1 MRPLWGP
8 VWAVLRKE
16 LVDGIRDR
24 RSVMSALIPPLM
36 WPLMIVLMLNFI
48 AEKRRQADDI
58 ELPIVG
64 ASHAETLVDW
74 LKQQRGVEVVDGPE
88 DPYAAVRDGDVK
100 FVIVIPED
108 YNELFAQSKA
118 VEVELVIDRSDD
130 DAGVFVRRARRLLSA
145 YSGQIGMLR
154 LVARGV
160 SPAVAAPIRIDE
172 VDVSSAQQRAAMV
185 MAFLPMFLVLATFVG
200 GMNIAIDTTAGER
213 ERGSLEPLL
222 VNPAPRKSIVAGKWL
237 ASVVFAWVSVLLT
250 FVLLQQAME
259 RAPLE
264 SLGMR
269 FQLDAGDVGALLAA
283 VIPLAFLASGLQ
295 VLVASFA
302 RSYKEAQTYVSF
314 LIFVP
319 MLPAFVMMFFAD
331 RSATVACDDSST
343 GTASADHGSDAGRAG
358 VFAGVLG
365 CRGDGNVEWA
375 GLCGGDDTAVPAGK
389 DHLWAV
395 SRRQPLSP

>member
-88 DPYAAVRDGDVK
+88 DPYTAVRDGDVK

-130 DAGVFVRRARRLLSA
+130 DAGVFVRRARRLLSS

-319 MLPAFVMMFFAD
+319 MLPAFVMMFSPIDPQPWLAMIPLLGQHLLITEAM
-331 RSATVACDDSST
+331 RGET
-343 GTASADHGSDAGRAG
+343 GSLLVSLGAG
-358 VFAGVLG
+358 VTVTLS
-365 CRGDGNVEWA
+365 
-375 GLCGGDDTAVPAGK
+375 GLACVAVTTRLFQREKIIFG
-389 DHLWAV
+389 
-395 SRRQPLSP
+395 R

>member
-1 MRPLWGP
+1 MRSVWGP
-8 VWAVLRKE
+8 LWAVLRKE

-58 ELPIVG
+58 EVPVVG
-64 ASHAETLVDW
+64 ARHAETLVDW

-88 DPYAAVRDGDVK
+88 DPYAAVREGDVK

-118 VEVELVIDRSDD
+118 VEVELVIDRSDE
-130 DAGVFVRRARRLLSA
+130 DAGAFVRRARGLLTA

-160 SPAVAAPIRIDE
+160 SPVVATPIRIDE

-185 MAFLPMFLVLATFVG
+185 MAFLPMFLVLAAFVG

-237 ASVVFAWVSVLLT
+237 ASVIFAWVSVLLT
-250 FVLLQQAME
+250 FVLLQQALE

-264 SLGMR
+264 SLGLR
-269 FQLDAGDVGALLAA
+269 FQLDAGDVGAVMAA

-319 MLPAFVMMFFAD
+319 MLPAFAMMFSPLDPQPWMALIPLLGQHLLITEAL
-331 RSATVACDDSST
+331 R
-343 GTASADHGSDAGRAG
+343 GEPGSLLMCVGAG
-358 VFAGVLG
+358 VTVTLS
-365 CRGDGNVEWA
+365 
-375 GLCGGDDTAVPAGK
+375 GLVCVAVTTRLFQREKIIFG
-389 DHLWAV
+389 
-395 SRRQPLSP
+395 R

>member
-1 MRPLWGP
+1 MRSVGGPL
-8 VWAVLRKE
+8 WAVLRKE

-24 RSVMSALIPPLM
+24 RSVMSALIPPLV

-58 ELPIVG
+58 EVPVVG
-64 ASHAETLVDW
+64 ARHAETLVDW

-108 YNELFAQSKA
+108 YNELFSQSKV

-130 DAGVFVRRARRLLSA
+130 DAGVFVRRARGLLTA
-145 YSGQIGMLR
+145 YSRQMGLLR

-160 SPAVAAPIRIDE
+160 SPAVATPIRIDE

-185 MAFLPMFLVLATFVG
+185 MAFLPMFLVLAAFVG
-200 GMNIAIDTTAGER
+200 GMQIAIDTTAGER

-237 ASVVFAWVSVLLT
+237 ASVVFACVSVLLT
-250 FVLLQQAME
+250 FVLMLQALE
-259 RAPLE
+259 RVPLE
-264 SLGMR
+264 SLGLR
-269 FQLDAGDVGALLAA
+269 FQLDAGDVGAVLAA
-283 VIPLAFLASGLQ
+283 VTPLAFLASGLQ

-314 LIFVP
+314 LMFVP
-319 MLPAFVMMFFAD
+319 MLPAFTMMFSPIDPQPWIRLVPLLGQHLLITEAL
-331 RSATVACDDSST
+331 R
-343 GTASADHGSDAGRAG
+343 GQPGSLLVFVGAG
-358 VFAGVLG
+358 VTVTLS
-365 CRGDGNVEWA
+365 
-375 GLCGGDDTAVPAGK
+375 GLVCVAVTTRLFQREKIIFG
-389 DHLWAV
+389 
-395 SRRQPLSP
+395 R

>member
-24 RSVMSALIPPLM
+24 RSVMSALLPPLM

-64 ASHAETLVDW
+64 AHHAGTLVDW
-74 LKQQRGVEVVDGPE
+74 LKQQRGVEVVDGPQ

-108 YNELFAQSKA
+108 YNELFAQSKP

-319 MLPAFVMMFFAD
+319 MLPAFVMMFSPIDPQPWLAMIPMLGQHLLITEAM
-331 RSATVACDDSST
+331 R
-343 GTASADHGSDAGRAG
+343 GEPGSLLVSLGAG
-358 VFAGVLG
+358 VTVTLS
-365 CRGDGNVEWA
+365 
-375 GLCGGDDTAVPAGK
+375 GLACVAVTTRLFQREKIIFG
-389 DHLWAV
+389 
-395 SRRQPLSP
+395 R

>member
-1 MRPLWGP
+1 MRPLWRP

-64 ASHAETLVDW
+64 ARHAETLVDW

-88 DPYAAVRDGDVK
+88 DPYTAVRDGDVK

-130 DAGVFVRRARRLLSA
+130 DAGVFVRRARRLLSS

-319 MLPAFVMMFFAD
+319 MLPAFVMMFSPIDPQPWLAMIPLLGQHLLITEAM
-331 RSATVACDDSST
+331 RGET
-343 GTASADHGSDAGRAG
+343 GSLLVSLGAG
-358 VFAGVLG
+358 VTVTLS
-365 CRGDGNVEWA
+365 
-375 GLCGGDDTAVPAGK
+375 GLACVAVTTRLFQREKIIFG
-389 DHLWAV
+389 
-395 SRRQPLSP
+395 R

>member
-1 MRPLWGP
+1 MRPLWRP

-74 LKQQRGVEVVDGPE
+74 LKQQRGVEVVDGPQ
-88 DPYAAVRDGDVK
+88 DPYTAVRDGDVK

-130 DAGVFVRRARRLLSA
+130 DAGVFVRRARRLLSS

-295 VLVASFA
+295 ILVASFA

-319 MLPAFVMMFFAD
+319 MLPAFVMMFSPIDPQPWLAMIPLLGQHLLITEAM
-331 RSATVACDDSST
+331 RGET
-343 GTASADHGSDAGRAG
+343 GSLLVSLGAG
-358 VFAGVLG
+358 VTVTLS
-365 CRGDGNVEWA
+365 
-375 GLCGGDDTAVPAGK
+375 GLACVAVTTRLFQREKIIFG
-389 DHLWAV
+389 
-395 SRRQPLSP
+395 R

>member
-64 ASHAETLVDW
+64 ARHAETLVDW

-88 DPYAAVRDGDVK
+88 DPYTAVRDGDVK

-295 VLVASFA
+295 VLVTSFA

-319 MLPAFVMMFFAD
+319 MLPAFVMMFSPIDPQPWLAMIPLLGQHLLITEAM
-331 RSATVACDDSST
+331 R
-343 GTASADHGSDAGRAG
+343 GEPGSLLVSLGAG
-358 VFAGVLG
+358 VTVTLS
-365 CRGDGNVEWA
+365 
-375 GLCGGDDTAVPAGK
+375 GLACVAVTTRLFQREKIIFG
-389 DHLWAV
+389 
-395 SRRQPLSP
+395 R

>member
-64 ASHAETLVDW
+64 ARHAETLVDW

-88 DPYAAVRDGDVK
+88 DPYTAVRDGDVK

-130 DAGVFVRRARRLLSA
+130 DAGVFVRRARRLLSS

-319 MLPAFVMMFFAD
+319 MLPAFVMMFSPIDPQPWLAMIPLLGQHLLITEAM
-331 RSATVACDDSST
+331 R
-343 GTASADHGSDAGRAG
+343 GEPGSLLVSLGAG
-358 VFAGVLG
+358 VTVTLS
-365 CRGDGNVEWA
+365 
-375 GLCGGDDTAVPAGK
+375 GLACVAVTTRLFQREKIIFG
-389 DHLWAV
+389 
-395 SRRQPLSP
+395 R

>member
-8 VWAVLRKE
+8 AWAVLRKE

-74 LKQQRGVEVVDGPE
+74 LKQQRGVEVVDGPQ
-88 DPYAAVRDGDVK
+88 DPYTAVRDGDVK

-264 SLGMR
+264 SLGLR

-295 VLVASFA
+295 ILVASFA

-319 MLPAFVMMFFAD
+319 MLPAFVMMFSPIDPQPWLTMIPLLGQHLLITEAM
-331 RSATVACDDSST
+331 R
-343 GTASADHGSDAGRAG
+343 GEPGSLLVSLGAG
-358 VFAGVLG
+358 VTVTLS
-365 CRGDGNVEWA
+365 
-375 GLCGGDDTAVPAGK
+375 GLACVAVTTRLFQREKIIFG
-389 DHLWAV
+389 
-395 SRRQPLSP
+395 R

>member
-1 MRPLWGP
+1 MRSVWGP
-8 VWAVLRKE
+8 LWAVLRKE

-58 ELPIVG
+58 EMPVVG
-64 ASHAETLVDW
+64 ARHAETLVDW

-88 DPYAAVRDGDVK
+88 DPYAAVREGDVK

-118 VEVELVIDRSDD
+118 VEVELVIDRSDE
-130 DAGVFVRRARRLLSA
+130 DAGAFVRRARGLLTA

-160 SPAVAAPIRIDE
+160 SPVVATPIRIDE

-185 MAFLPMFLVLATFVG
+185 MAFLPMFLVLAAFVG

-237 ASVVFAWVSVLLT
+237 ASVIFAWVSVLLT
-250 FVLLQQAME
+250 FVLLQQALE

-264 SLGMR
+264 SLGLR
-269 FQLDAGDVGALLAA
+269 FQLDAGDIGAVMAA

-319 MLPAFVMMFFAD
+319 MLPAFAMMFSPLDPQPWMALIPLLGQHLLITEAL
-331 RSATVACDDSST
+331 R
-343 GTASADHGSDAGRAG
+343 GEPGSLLMCVG
-358 VFAGVLG
+358 
-365 CRGDGNVEWA
+365 A
-375 GLCGGDDTAVPAGK
+375 GLTVTLSGLVCVAVTTRLFQREKIIFG
-389 DHLWAV
+389 
-395 SRRQPLSP
+395 R

>member
-36 WPLMIVLMLNFI
+36 WPLMIVVMLNFI

-64 ASHAETLVDW
+64 ARNAETLVDW
-74 LKQQRGVEVVDGPE
+74 LKQQRGVEVVDGPQ
-88 DPYAAVRDGDVK
+88 DPYTAVRDGDVK

-250 FVLLQQAME
+250 FVLLQQALE

-264 SLGMR
+264 SLGLR
-269 FQLDAGDVGALLAA
+269 FQLDAGDVGALMAA

-319 MLPAFVMMFFAD
+319 MLPAFVMMFSPIDPQPWIAMIPLLGQHLLITEAM
-331 RSATVACDDSST
+331 R
-343 GTASADHGSDAGRAG
+343 GEPGSLLVSVGAG
-358 VFAGVLG
+358 VTVTLS
-365 CRGDGNVEWA
+365 
-375 GLCGGDDTAVPAGK
+375 GLVCVAVTTRLFQREKIIFG
-389 DHLWAV
+389 
-395 SRRQPLSP
+395 R

>member
-8 VWAVLRKE
+8 AWAVLRKE

-64 ASHAETLVDW
+64 ARHAETLVDW
-74 LKQQRGVEVVDGPE
+74 LKQQRGVEVVDGPQ
-88 DPYAAVRDGDVK
+88 DPYTAVRDGDVK

-264 SLGMR
+264 SLGLR

-295 VLVASFA
+295 ILVASFA

-319 MLPAFVMMFFAD
+319 MLPAFVMMFSPIDPQPWLAMIPLLGQHLLITEAM
-331 RSATVACDDSST
+331 R
-343 GTASADHGSDAGRAG
+343 GEPGSLLVSLGAG
-358 VFAGVLG
+358 VTVTLS
-365 CRGDGNVEWA
+365 
-375 GLCGGDDTAVPAGK
+375 GLACVAVTTRLFQREKIIFG
-389 DHLWAV
+389 
-395 SRRQPLSP
+395 R

>member
-1 MRPLWGP
+1 MRSVWGP
-8 VWAVLRKE
+8 LWAVLRKE

-58 ELPIVG
+58 EMPVVG
-64 ASHAETLVDW
+64 ARHAETLVDW

-88 DPYAAVRDGDVK
+88 DPYAAVREGDVK

-118 VEVELVIDRSDD
+118 VEVELVIDRSDE
-130 DAGVFVRRARRLLSA
+130 DAGAFVRRARGLLTA

-160 SPAVAAPIRIDE
+160 SPVVATPIRIDE

-185 MAFLPMFLVLATFVG
+185 MAFLPMFLVLAAFVG

-237 ASVVFAWVSVLLT
+237 ASVIFAWVSVLLT
-250 FVLLQQAME
+250 FVLLQQALE

-264 SLGMR
+264 SLGLR
-269 FQLDAGDVGALLAA
+269 FQLDAGDIGAVMAA

-319 MLPAFVMMFFAD
+319 MLPAFAMMFSPLDPQPWMALIPLLGQHLLITEAL
-331 RSATVACDDSST
+331 R
-343 GTASADHGSDAGRAG
+343 GEPGSLLMCVGAG
-358 VFAGVLG
+358 VTVTLS
-365 CRGDGNVEWA
+365 
-375 GLCGGDDTAVPAGK
+375 GLVCVAVTTRLFQREKIIFG
-389 DHLWAV
+389 
-395 SRRQPLSP
+395 R

>member
-8 VWAVLRKE
+8 AWAVLRKE

-36 WPLMIVLMLNFI
+36 WPLMIVFMLNFI

-74 LKQQRGVEVVDGPE
+74 LKQQRGVEVVDGPQ
-88 DPYAAVRDGDVK
+88 DPYTAVRDGDVK

-319 MLPAFVMMFFAD
+319 MLPAFVMMFSPIDPQPWLAMIPLLGQHLLITEAM
-331 RSATVACDDSST
+331 R
-343 GTASADHGSDAGRAG
+343 GEPGSLLVSLGAG
-358 VFAGVLG
+358 VTVTLS
-365 CRGDGNVEWA
+365 
-375 GLCGGDDTAVPAGK
+375 GLACVAVTTRLFQREKIIFG
-389 DHLWAV
+389 
-395 SRRQPLSP
+395 R

>member
-8 VWAVLRKE
+8 AWAVLRKE

-64 ASHAETLVDW
+64 ARHAETLVDW
-74 LKQQRGVEVVDGPE
+74 LKQQRGVEVVDGPQ
-88 DPYAAVRDGDVK
+88 DPYTAVRDGDVK

-130 DAGVFVRRARRLLSA
+130 DAGVFVRRARRLLSS

-319 MLPAFVMMFFAD
+319 MLPAFVMMFSPIDPQPWLAMIPLLGQHLLITEAM
-331 RSATVACDDSST
+331 R
-343 GTASADHGSDAGRAG
+343 GEPGSLLVSLGAG
-358 VFAGVLG
+358 VTVTLS
-365 CRGDGNVEWA
+365 
-375 GLCGGDDTAVPAGK
+375 GLACVAVTTRLFQREKIIFG
-389 DHLWAV
+389 
-395 SRRQPLSP
+395 R

>member
-1 MRPLWGP
+1 MRPLWRP

-88 DPYAAVRDGDVK
+88 DPYTAVRDGDVK

-130 DAGVFVRRARRLLSA
+130 DAGVFVRRARRLLSS

-200 GMNIAIDTTAGER
+200 GMNVAIDTTAGER

-319 MLPAFVMMFFAD
+319 MLPAFVMMFSPIDPQPWLAMIPLLGQHLLITEAM
-331 RSATVACDDSST
+331 RGET
-343 GTASADHGSDAGRAG
+343 GSLLVSLGAG
-358 VFAGVLG
+358 VTVTLS
-365 CRGDGNVEWA
+365 
-375 GLCGGDDTAVPAGK
+375 GLACVAVTTRLFHREKIIFG
-389 DHLWAV
+389 
-395 SRRQPLSP
+395 R

>member
-24 RSVMSALIPPLM
+24 RSVMSALLPPLM

-130 DAGVFVRRARRLLSA
+130 DAGVFVRRARRLLSS

-319 MLPAFVMMFFAD
+319 MLPAFVMMFSPIDPQPWLAMIPLLGQHLLITEAM
-331 RSATVACDDSST
+331 RGET
-343 GTASADHGSDAGRAG
+343 GSLLVSLGAG
-358 VFAGVLG
+358 VTVTLS
-365 CRGDGNVEWA
+365 
-375 GLCGGDDTAVPAGK
+375 GLACVAVTTRLFQREKIIFG
-389 DHLWAV
+389 
-395 SRRQPLSP
+395 R

>member
-24 RSVMSALIPPLM
+24 RSVMSALLPPLM

-64 ASHAETLVDW
+64 ARHAETLVDW

-88 DPYAAVRDGDVK
+88 DPYTAVRDGDVK

-130 DAGVFVRRARRLLSA
+130 DAGVFVRRARRLLSS

-319 MLPAFVMMFFAD
+319 MLPAFVMMFSPIDPQPWLAMIPLLGQHLLITEAM
-331 RSATVACDDSST
+331 RGET
-343 GTASADHGSDAGRAG
+343 GSLLVSLGAG
-358 VFAGVLG
+358 VTVTLS
-365 CRGDGNVEWA
+365 
-375 GLCGGDDTAVPAGK
+375 GLACVAVTTRLFHREKIIFG
-389 DHLWAV
+389 
-395 SRRQPLSP
+395 R

>member
-24 RSVMSALIPPLM
+24 RSVMSALLPPLM

-64 ASHAETLVDW
+64 ARHAETLVDW

-88 DPYAAVRDGDVK
+88 DPYTAVRDGDVK

-130 DAGVFVRRARRLLSA
+130 DAGVFVRRARRLLSS

-319 MLPAFVMMFFAD
+319 MLPAFVMMFSPIDPQPWLAMIPLLGQHLLITEAM
-331 RSATVACDDSST
+331 R
-343 GTASADHGSDAGRAG
+343 GEPGSLLVSLGAG
-358 VFAGVLG
+358 VTVTLS
-365 CRGDGNVEWA
+365 
-375 GLCGGDDTAVPAGK
+375 GLACVAVTTRLFQREKIIFG
-389 DHLWAV
+389 
-395 SRRQPLSP
+395 R

>member
-1 MRPLWGP
+1 MKSLWGP

-24 RSVMSALIPPLM
+24 RSVMSALLPPLM

-88 DPYAAVRDGDVK
+88 DPYTAVRDGDVK

-130 DAGVFVRRARRLLSA
+130 DAGVFVRRARRLLSS

-319 MLPAFVMMFFAD
+319 MLPAFVMMFSPIDPQPWLAMIPLLGQHLLITEAM
-331 RSATVACDDSST
+331 RGET
-343 GTASADHGSDAGRAG
+343 GSLLVSLGAG
-358 VFAGVLG
+358 VTVTLS
-365 CRGDGNVEWA
+365 
-375 GLCGGDDTAVPAGK
+375 GLACVAVTTRLFQREKIIFG
-389 DHLWAV
+389 
-395 SRRQPLSP
+395 R